1 MAKET
6 CTPVGNCQS
15 FKGESAKYLPK
26 KTLYY
31 FGPGHTDGDAI
42 VVFPAVRVAH
52 FADIF
57 SRKTLPNIMP
67 ADGGS
72 AVSLPQ
78 TLAKAVAGLKDVDR
92 VISGHSHLFSWQEL
106 EEFAILQ
113 RDFLTMVQDAMRAG
127 QDVDAMTPALVKAL
141 SAKYKDYTIT
151 DRKTKVNAGLIYD
164 ELNRTGRYVPMK

>member
-26 KTLYY
+26 KTFKEKMTLGTGKDRIDLYY

-127 QDVDAMTPALVKAL
+127 
-141 SAKYKDYTIT
+141 
-151 DRKTKVNAGLIYD
+151 
-164 ELNRTGRYVPMK
+164 RTWTQ